1 MPLTFHYKQLPNGL
15 DIIAELNP
23 DAHSVA
29 LGLFVKTGS
38 RDEAP
43 SVNGVSH
50 FLEHMMFKGSSKY
63 TWEDVNRIFDEL
75 GAKYNAFTSQEMTAY
90 YANVLPEFTERAVEH
105 LSHLLRPAIRLE
117 DFTTEKKV
125 ILEEIA
131 MYLDDPGHRVS
142 ERLMEA
148 HFGSHPMS
156 MSVLG
161 TPESIQR
168 LQRDEMAGYF
178 QTRYG
183 PGNMVLSATGKLEFD
198 EIVRLAE
205 KYCGAWP
212 HVDAQRNQPDPV
224 YKPQRINLTDAK
236 LNRQYLMGMTPGPS
250 AQDDRRFAA
259 SVLGDV
265 IGDSDGSRFYWA
277 LVDKAIAEDADF
289 GFYPHDACGS
299 FYIAL
304 TSDPKRMDESLKIAL
319 RELEK
324 VKTDL
329 KDDEVERAKNKIAS
343 SLVLSGEIP
352 LGRMR
357 SIGKQWIYNKQY
369 RPLELDM
376 ATLMAV
382 TPASLKQ
389 LMVDFPFDPMTI
401 VSLGPT
407 KKAPPKGKAARKAP
421 PPRTPAKK
429 ALSPGKPAKKAPPPA
444 KPVKKAKPTRKPA
457 VTVSPDRKPAKK
469 APPKRKLRKLS
480 LSR

>member
-1 MPLTFHYKQLPNGL
+1 MPLTFHYKQLSNGL
-15 DIIAELNP
+15 DVVVEQNP

-38 RDEAP
+38 RDEDPAI
-43 SVNGVSH
+43 NGVSH

-90 YANVLPEFTERAVEH
+90 YANVLPEFTEQAMEH
-105 LSHLLRPAIRLE
+105 LSHLLRPAIRVA

-131 MYLDDPGHRVS
+131 MYLDDPGHRLY
-142 ERLMEA
+142 ERLMED
-148 HFGSHPMS
+148 HFGNHPLS

-161 TPESIQR
+161 SAENIQK
-168 LQRDEMAGYF
+168 LERDQMANYF
-178 QTRYG
+178 QQRYG
-183 PGNMVLSATGKLEFD
+183 PGNMVLSATGNLEFD

-205 KYCGAWP
+205 KYCGQWP
-212 HVDAQRNQPDPV
+212 HVDAPRDQPAPL
-224 YKPQRINLTDAK
+224 YKSKRTDLTDAK

-259 SVLGDV
+259 RVLSDV
-265 IGDSDGSRFYWA
+265 VGDSDGSRFYWA
-277 LVDKAIAEDADF
+277 LVDNAIAEDADF

-304 TSDPKRMDESLKIAL
+304 TTDPNRMDEALAIAL
-319 RELEK
+319 AELEK
-324 VKTDL
+324 VKKDL

-343 SLVLSGEIP
+343 SLVLSGEVP

-357 SIGKQWIYNKQY
+357 SIGSQWIYNKQY

-376 ATLMAV
+376 ATLMSV
-382 TPASLKQ
+382 TPDSLKQ
-389 LMVDFPFDPMTI
+389 LMADFTFDPMTI
-401 VSLGPT
+401 VSLGP
-407 KKAPPKGKAARKAP
+407 GKDSKE
-421 PPRTPAKK
+421 
-429 ALSPGKPAKKAPPPA
+429 
-444 KPVKKAKPTRKPA
+444 
-457 VTVSPDRKPAKK
+457 
-469 APPKRKLRKLS
+469 
-480 LSR
+480 